1 MMRTGT
7 TRHGTAIGLG
17 LRALACAVAL
27 SFCLAGGG
35 HAADTIRVGKA
46 VPFAWTFTPVEI
58 GIDAGIWA
66 KNGFAVEV
74 TSFAG
79 EAKLQQAL
87 AADSLDFA
95 LGSGPALAFMAKGVP
110 AKGVAAFASSPYSIA
125 LVVKYDSPYK
135 TIADL
140 KGKKLAVTSV
150 GSLTDWLVKRMA
162 LAEGW
167 KQSDLTAV
175 PLGGLEP
182 FLAALKTNQVEG
194 LILAT
199 EVGYAMEEQK
209 NGRILFDLASYAPD
223 FITHVIYARQALID
237 KQPDLVQRFV
247 NGWFQTIAFIKA
259 NKEKSV
265 EIAARVLK
273 QSPAV
278 MSRTYDVE
286 IKMMSDDGVF
296 DPKALTVIKQ
306 SFTEMGILDAAPKD
320 DEVLTRQFVP
330 AKM

>member
-1 MMRTGT
+1 MMRQ
-7 TRHGTAIGLG
+7 GTAIGIG
-17 LRALACAVAL
+17 LRALACGVAL
-27 SFCLAGGG
+27 SVCLIGGA

-58 GIDAGIWA
+58 GIDTGIWA
-66 KNGFAVEV
+66 KQGFDVQV

-79 EAKLQQAL
+79 DAKLQQAL
-87 AADSLDFA
+87 AADSIDFA

-125 LVVKYDSPYK
+125 LVVKYDSPIK
-135 TIADL
+135 TIAEL
-140 KGKKLAVTSV
+140 KGKKLAVTTV
-150 GSLTDWLVKRMA
+150 GSMTDWLVKRMA
-162 LAEGW
+162 MAEGW
-167 KQSDLTAV
+167 KPGDLTAV

-182 FLAALKTNQVEG
+182 FLAGLKTNQVDG
-194 LILAT
+194 LMLAT

-209 NGRILFDLASYAPD
+209 TGRILFTLNKYAPD

-247 NGWFQTIAFIKA
+247 NGWFQTIAFMKA
-259 NKEKSV
+259 NKAKTV
-265 EIAARVLK
+265 EITSRVLK
-273 QSPAV
+273 QSPEV

-296 DPKALTVIKQ
+296 EPKALAILKQ
-306 SFTEMGILDAAPKD
+306 SFTEMGILDRTPKD
-320 DEVLTRQFVP
+320 DEILTRQFVP
-330 AKM
+330 AKK

>member
-1 MMRTGT
+1 MMRQGK
-7 TRHGTAIGLG
+7 AIGTF
-17 LRALACAVAL
+17 LRILACAAL
-27 SFCLAGGG
+27 LTAGLASGAR
-35 HAADTIRVGKA
+35 AADTIRVGKA

-58 GIDAGIWA
+58 GIEAGTWA
-66 KNGFAVEV
+66 KNGFDVQV

-79 EAKLQQAL
+79 DAKMQQAL

-95 LGSGPALAFMAKGVP
+95 LGSGPALGFMAKGVP

-125 LVVKYDSPYK
+125 LVVKYDSPFK

-140 KGKKLAVTSV
+140 KGKKLAVTTV

-162 LAEGW
+162 IAEGW
-167 KQSDLTAV
+167 KPTDLTSV
-175 PLGGLEP
+175 PLGGMEP
-182 FLAALKTNQVEG
+182 FLAALKTNQVDG
-194 LILAT
+194 LMFAT

-209 NGRILFDLASYAPD
+209 NGRILFDLAKYAPD

-237 KQPDLVQRFV
+237 KQPELVQRFV
-247 NGWFQTIAFIKA
+247 NGWFQTIAYIKA

-278 MSRTYDVE
+278 MSRTYDAE

-296 DPKALTVIKQ
+296 DPKALAVLKE
-306 SFTEMGILDAAPKD
+306 SFTEMGILETVPKD
-320 DEVLTRQFVP
+320 EEILTRQFVP
-330 AKM
+330 AKQ